1 MNASVIV
8 IGLYGQSALYAVRR
22 LPQPGESV
30 MSTALRFEPGGKGYN
45 QALSAQRMGCAT
57 KFVTAVGEDAF
68 GACAPERM
76 KQDGL
81 IDPCLFVIPGTN
93 TAFASVLV
101 DAQGENVVIVDRG
114 ACLAMTGAMLHT
126 LEDSFVAASVLL
138 VQCEL
143 PLEVLDEATAMAKKH
158 GVLVILNPAPAAD
171 IPKPILERVDLLTPN
186 WTEAHQLCR
195 LPVQEDRAP
204 AELAAMLR
212 EQGCPNVIITMGS
225 RGAYLQE
232 GQKGHFQPSFHVAA
246 KDTTG
251 AGDTFNGALAA
262 ELSNGSALTD
272 ALRVASAAS
281 AISVSRRGVL
291 NAIPTKEEVRRFLSK
306 QEKPPAG
313 GRA

>member
-30 MSTALRFEPGGKGYN
+30 LSAALRFEPGGKGYN

-57 KFVTAVGEDAF
+57 KFVTAVGEDTF
-68 GACAPERM
+68 GDCAPERM

-101 DAQGENVVIVDRG
+101 DARGENVVIVDRG
-114 ACLAMTGAMLHT
+114 ACLAVTGTMLHA
-126 LEDSFVAASVLL
+126 LEDSFAAASVLL

-143 PLEVLDEATAMAKKH
+143 PLEVLNEAVDMAKKH
-158 GVLVILNPAPAAD
+158 SVFTILNPAPAAD
-171 IPKPILERVDLLTPN
+171 IPKRVLERVDLLTPN
-186 WTEAHQLCR
+186 WTEAHQLCG
-195 LPVQEDRAP
+195 LPVRADRDP
-204 AELAAMLR
+204 AELAAMLQ
-212 EQGCPNVIITMGS
+212 EQGCSNVIITMGN

-232 GQKGHFQPSFHVAA
+232 GQNGRFQPSFCVAA
-246 KDTTG
+246 RDTTG

-262 ELSNGSALTD
+262 ELSNGSTLAD

-281 AISVSRRGVL
+281 AISVSRQGVL
-291 NAIPTKEEVRRFLSK
+291 NAIPTQEEVRHFLAE
-306 QEKPPAG
+306 QEKQAAG
-313 GRA
+313 GIT